1 MNFSEAL
8 KAMKMGSKIAR
19 ETWRGH
25 ILYWQY
31 KERLNK
37 RSASIKEFAVS
48 GKTRKIN
55 RVKTEDILADDW
67 WIVT

>member
-1 MNFSEAL
+1 MNFAEAL

-19 ETWRGH
+19 EAWRRH

-31 KERLNK
+31 KKKLNK
-37 RSASIKEFAVS
+37 GSASIKEFAVS

-55 RVKTEDILADDW
+55 RIKTEDVLAGDW